1 MRSLLWF
8 SQPKEFKHLH
18 LHLPPPPYHQTTTTV
33 IISKN
38 GVTTEEWN
46 ATKKPQKNIPR
57 KLNTASSLYHH
68 QNYFTLFLCVFN
80 ETLSN
85 FLYLSKSTAAVPS
98 QQCCKIA
105 ATTHQ
110 QSLTHSLPAYLSLW
124 EIVFVGL
131 AELFF
136 FILLGC
142 WQLKKQN
149 TFLHFFLL
157 LFLMIMITKQI
168 KNTDDD
174 TEKIYS
180 GFVLLTNH

>member
-18 LHLPPPPYHQTTTTV
+18 LHLPPPPYHQTTTTPPPP
-33 IISKN
+33 SSSQKN

-85 FLYLSKSTAAVPS
+85 FFISFKKHSSSALSTMLQNSSHHSSTVTHS
-98 QQCCKIA
+98 QS
-105 ATTHQ
+105 TS
-110 QSLTHSLPAYLSLW
+110 QSLSLR

-136 FILLGC
+136 L
-142 WQLKKQN
+142 
-149 TFLHFFLL
+149 FF
-157 LFLMIMITKQI
+157 FW
-168 KNTDDD
+168 DAG
-174 TEKIYS
+174 S
-180 GFVLLTNH
+180 